1 MWACIRFS
9 HWPLQAIG
17 GAAETRPCA
26 VVEGQSPRRRI
37 AFANAAA
44 QAAGVR
50 TGHTLTAAQALCPR
64 LKLRLRDEAAERHRL
79 ETLAAWAY
87 RFSADVSLA
96 PPDALLL
103 EVGRSLSLFGGWPAL
118 ERRLRSELGELGCAH
133 RLAAAPNATAAR
145 VLAAHHDGVAI
156 AAAAPLL
163 HALGALPLG
172 AGGLDEAVVAALC
185 GMGFRTLRELFRLPR
200 AELARRVGP
209 ATLDHLDRL
218 RGQAAERLPRYR
230 PPDRY
235 ERRLELNHGVESST
249 ALLFPVRR
257 LLAEFAL
264 FLAARDGGVQRFA
277 LVFGHERAAT
287 TRIEIGLLTPARD
300 AASLFDLARARL
312 ERVELPA
319 AVHAVTLR
327 AEELPPL
334 CPLHR
339 DLFDRRRSEALDWP
353 ALVERLRAR
362 LGDDSVRGLA
372 CVAEHRPE
380 RAWRF
385 VASGGAREAAI
396 RPPSQRQE
404 RTRPAGPA
412 APRPFWLLPRPLPL
426 RPAPA
431 AILAGPER
439 IESGWWDGGD
449 RRRDYYLVRTRAGQR
464 AWAFVDLAAT
474 EDWMLHG
481 WFA

>member
-9 HWPLQAIG
+9 HWPLQAL
-17 GAAETRPCA
+17 GAADEIQPCA

-44 QAAGVR
+44 QATGVR
-50 TGHTLTAAQALCPR
+50 AGHTLAAAQALCPR

-133 RLAAAPNATAAR
+133 RMAAAPNATAAH
-145 VLAAHHDGVAI
+145 VLASRHDGLAI

-163 HALGALPLG
+163 HALGALPLA
-172 AGGLDEAVVAALC
+172 AGGLDEAAVAALC

-209 ATLDHLDRL
+209 AALDHLDRL

-249 ALLFPVRR
+249 ALLFPLRR

-277 LVFGHERAAT
+277 VVLGHERAAT

-312 ERVELPA
+312 ERIELPA
-319 AVHAVTLR
+319 AVHAMTLR
-327 AEELPPL
+327 ADELPPL

-339 DLFDRRRSEALDWP
+339 DLFDRTRAEALDWP

-362 LGDDSVRGLA
+362 LGEDSVHGLA

-385 VASGGAREAAI
+385 VAADAGEAAS
-396 RPPSQRQE
+396 RLAPKREQR
-404 RTRPAGPA
+404 AA
-412 APRPFWLLPRPLPL
+412 SAALAPRPLWLLPRPVPL

-464 AWAFVDLAAT
+464 AWAFVDVAAS
-474 EDWMLHG
+474 EGWMLHG

>member
-1 MWACIRFS
+1 VWACIRFP
-9 HWPLQAIG
+9 HWPLQALG
-17 GAAETRPCA
+17 DVDETRPCA

-44 QAAGVR
+44 QATGVR
-50 TGHTLTAAQALCPR
+50 AGHTLAAAQALCPQ
-64 LKLRLRDEAAERHRL
+64 LKLRLRDEAAERRRL

-118 ERRLRSELGELGCAH
+118 ERRLRSELTELGCPH

-145 VLAAHHDGVAI
+145 VLASRHDGLAI
-156 AAAAPLL
+156 AAAAPLQ
-163 HALGALPLG
+163 HALGALPLA
-172 AGGLDEAVVAALC
+172 AGGLDEAVVAALG

-200 AELARRVGP
+200 AELARRAGP
-209 ATLDHLDRL
+209 AALDHLDRL
-218 RGQAAERLPRYR
+218 RGQAAEQLVRYR

-235 ERRLELNHGVESST
+235 ERRLELNHGIESST
-249 ALLFPVRR
+249 ALLFPLRR

-264 FLAARDGGVQRFA
+264 FLVARDGGVQRFA
-277 LVFGHERAAT
+277 VVLGHERAAT

-300 AASLFDLARARL
+300 AATLFELARTRL

-327 AEELPPL
+327 ADELPPL

-339 DLFDRRRSEALDWP
+339 DLFDRTRAQALDWP

-362 LGDDSVRGLA
+362 LGDDSVHGLA

-385 VASGGAREAAI
+385 AAADAAAGSAARPAPRREEGVASAAV
-396 RPPSQRQE
+396 
-404 RTRPAGPA
+404 

-439 IESGWWDGGD
+439 IESGWWDGDD

-464 AWAFVDLAAT
+464 AWAFVDVAAG
-474 EDWMLHG
+474 EGWMLHG